1 MTITLVHLIATTV
14 MTGVIWFTQIVH
26 YPLFARIPASVS
38 PTHAVENQSRT
49 SYVVGA
55 PMLVEGLCAIALFIS
70 PPGESSRVL
79 PFIGGALLAVVLLST
94 IALQVPRHAE
104 LATELTQS
112 EIEVTVQR
120 LVRSNWIRSVGWSAR
135 TVIAAVLVS
144 QAAAA

>member
-26 YPLFARIPASVS
+26 YPLFARIPATMS
-38 PTHAVENQSRT
+38 PTHAAENQNRT

-55 PMLVEGLCAIALFIS
+55 PMLVEGLCAIALFVD
-70 PPGESSRVL
+70 PPGDSSRLL
-79 PFIGGALLAVVLLST
+79 PFVGGALLAMVLLST

-104 LATELTQS
+104 LATDLTQS
-112 EIEVTVQR
+112 DIDHTVQR
-120 LVRSNWIRSVGWSAR
+120 LVRSNWIRTIGWSAR

>member
-1 MTITLVHLIATTV
+1 MTISLIHLIATTV

-38 PTHAVENQSRT
+38 SAHAVENQSRT

-55 PMLVEGLCAIALFIS
+55 PMLVEGLCAIALFID
-70 PPGESSRVL
+70 PPGDSSRLL
-79 PFIGGALLAVVLLST
+79 PFIGGALLAIVLVST

-104 LATELTQS
+104 LATDLTQS
-112 EIEVTVQR
+112 EIDRTVQR
-120 LVRSNWIRSVGWSAR
+120 LVKSNWIRTIGWSAR

-144 QAAAA
+144 QAASV